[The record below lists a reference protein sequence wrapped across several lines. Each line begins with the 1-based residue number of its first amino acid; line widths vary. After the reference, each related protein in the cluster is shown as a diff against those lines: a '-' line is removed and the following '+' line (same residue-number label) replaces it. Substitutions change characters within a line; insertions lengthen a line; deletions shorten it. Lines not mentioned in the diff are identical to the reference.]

1 MPAVRLISDW
11 SAHLGPAERFVV
23 GISSHLVSF
32 YTRFYLLFRSV
43 KKFSFERK
51 KLVFS
56 RVDTHLTHHVSS
68 SQAFLRL
75 TRSSPVPYTKLVS
88 SDATHTLLHDPNKT
102 IFGLACLARQISGPT
117 ILSVCDALE
126 MSRPV
131 LLLTAAS

>member
-1 MPAVRLISDW
+1 MYPGGRFLLI
-11 SAHLGPAERFVV
+11 V
-23 GISSHLVSF
+23 GISSHLDSF

-56 RVDTHLTHHVSS
+56 RVDTHLTQRVLC
-68 SQAFLRL
+68 SQAFLHL

-131 LLLTAAS
+131 LLLTAVS

>member
-1 MPAVRLISDW
+1 MPAVRLVSDETV
-11 SAHLGPAERFVV
+11 HLGCILGLAV
-23 GISSHLVSF
+23 GISSHLGSL
-32 YTRFYLLFRSV
+32 YSHFYLLFRSV
-43 KKFSFERK
+43 KKFSLERK

-131 LLLTAAS
+131 LLLTAVS

>member
-23 GISSHLVSF
+23 GISSHLYSF
-32 YTRFYLLFRSV
+32 YTRFHLLFRSI

-56 RVDTHLTHHVSS
+56 RVDTHLTHLVLG

-75 TRSSPVPYTKLVS
+75 TRSIPVPYTKLVS
-88 SDATHTLLHDPNKT
+88 SDATHTLLHDQQTRRNS
-102 IFGLACLARQISGPT
+102 GLLVSHGRSAVRQSSR
-117 ILSVCDALE
+117 SV
-126 MSRPV
+126 MPWR
-131 LLLTAAS
+131 

>member
-88 SDATHTLLHDPNKT
+88 SDATHTLLHDQQTRRNS
-102 IFGLACLARQISGPT
+102 GLLVSHGRSAVRRSSR
-117 ILSVCDALE
+117 SV
-126 MSRPV
+126 MP
-131 LLLTAAS
+131 

>member
-32 YTRFYLLFRSV
+32 YTRFRLFFRSV

-75 TRSSPVPYTKLVS
+75 TRSRPVPYTKLVS
-88 SDATHTLLHDPNKT
+88 SDATHTLLHDQQTRRNS
-102 IFGLACLARQISGPT
+102 GLLVSHGRSAVRRSFR
-117 ILSVCDALE
+117 SV
-126 MSRPV
+126 MPWR
-131 LLLTAAS
+131 